1 MALFFAAPFIGLAYI
16 VAVPFVGLG
25 FLAVLAARAA
35 ARIEGVRTVG
45 LVLKHCLMAV
55 AAPFIG
61 LVCVVFFPFIG
72 LAMLAWIGGRAL
84 LQPARNEEV
93 RNRI

>member
-1 MALFFAAPFIGLAYI
+1 MAI
-16 VAVPFVGLG
+16 
-25 FLAVLAARAA
+25 
-35 ARIEGVRTVG
+35 
-45 LVLKHCLMAV
+45 

-84 LQPARNEEV
+84 LKPV
-93 RNRI
+93 STKS

>member
-1 MALFFAAPFIGLAYI
+1 MKGAAKNRTMFFSALTA
-16 VAVPFVGLG
+16 VA
-25 FLAVLAARAA
+25 
-35 ARIEGVRTVG
+35 I
-45 LVLKHCLMAV
+45 

-84 LQPARNEEV
+84 LKPVSTNS
-93 RNRI
+93 